1 MVASIGGF
9 ARRRKCLGSG
19 LDRDWDHGWNVP
31 RSTWKESRLPVRSAP
46 EMNRAERWGRWIAL
60 AALSVMW
67 PVANVYLV
75 GAVRGV
81 PALIFGAAAAAYF
94 AIYIWYCFAG
104 YRSHGIAAPIA
115 VVASLTLL
123 GVALDHLSGQLATDY
138 YLIPLLVAG
147 FGFAPRRA
155 VIAICVVGGVSLLE
169 LVLLSRV
176 GIVGVVI
183 QLFLSVPIL
192 ALFGGS
198 TMVLRRLLETV
209 DHLNAARAEIAQH
222 AAGQERTRIARDLH
236 DLLGHSLS
244 LITLKG
250 ELATRLLPEGS
261 AGTDEVRD
269 IVHLSRDALQ
279 QVREAVSGYR
289 QPTLAKE
296 LAAARIALQ
305 AAGIDLVVEQS
316 VGALD
321 RETEAVL
328 GWLIR
333 ESTTNVIRHSGARHC
348 LIGLNRT
355 DGQLHLIVTNDG
367 WRVAQA
373 PAGNGLRGL
382 EERLALLGGTL
393 EATALPEAGF
403 RLQAMI
409 PVQHQPDPAAIDV
422 ELST

>member
-1 MVASIGGF
+1 M
-9 ARRRKCLGSG
+9 
-19 LDRDWDHGWNVP
+19 
-31 RSTWKESRLPVRSAP
+31 SRG
-46 EMNRAERWGRWIAL
+46 ERWGRWIAL

-67 PVANVYLV
+67 PVANAYIV
-75 GAVRGV
+75 GAVHGV
-81 PALIFGAAAAAYF
+81 PAIVFGGAAAAYV
-94 AIYIWYCFAG
+94 AIYVWYCFAG
-104 YRSHGIAAPIA
+104 YRSQGFAVPLI
-115 VVASLTLL
+115 VVAALTLL
-123 GVALDHLSGQLATDY
+123 GVSLDHLSGELATNY

-147 FGFAPRRA
+147 FGFPPRRA
-155 VIAICVVGGVSLLE
+155 AIAISVVGGISLLE
-169 LVLLSRV
+169 LVWLSRV
-176 GIVGVVI
+176 GVVGVVI

-250 ELATRLLPEGS
+250 ELATRLLPEGG

-269 IVHLSRDALQ
+269 IVRLSRDALQ

-305 AAGIDLVVEQS
+305 AAGIDLELEQNA
-316 VGALD
+316 GALD

-348 LIGLNRT
+348 WIKLIRT
-355 DGQLHLIVTNDG
+355 DGRLQLTVTNDG
-367 WRVAQA
+367 WRVPQA

-393 EATALPEAGF
+393 HAAASPEAGF
-403 RLQAMI
+403 RLEAWI
-409 PVQHQPDPAAIDV
+409 PLQRSPDPTEIDV
-422 ELST
+422 ELPR

>member
-1 MVASIGGF
+1 
-9 ARRRKCLGSG
+9 
-19 LDRDWDHGWNVP
+19 
-31 RSTWKESRLPVRSAP
+31 
-46 EMNRAERWGRWIAL
+46 MNRGERWGRWIAL
-60 AALSVMW
+60 AALSLMW
-67 PVANVYLV
+67 PVANAYIV
-75 GAVRGV
+75 GAVHGV
-81 PALIFGAAAAAYF
+81 SAVILGGAGAAYF
-94 AIYIWYCFAG
+94 AIYVWYCFAG
-104 YRSHGIAAPIA
+104 YRSSSTAVPIA

-123 GVALDHLSGQLATDY
+123 AVALDHIADQLATNY

-169 LVLLSRV
+169 LVWLSKV

-183 QLFLSVPIL
+183 QLFLSAPIL

-209 DHLNAARAEIAQH
+209 DHLNEARAEIAQH

-250 ELATRLLPEGS
+250 ELATRLLPEGGP
-261 AGTDEVRD
+261 GTEEVRD
-269 IVHLSRDALQ
+269 IVHLSRDSLQ

-296 LAAARIALQ
+296 LAAARIALM
-305 AAGIDLVVEQS
+305 AAGIDLDVEQS

-321 RETEAVL
+321 RETEAVC

-348 LIGLNRT
+348 WIALKRT
-355 DGQLHLIVTNDG
+355 DGQLQLKVTNDG
-367 WRVAQA
+367 WRVPQT

-382 EERLALLGGTL
+382 EERLTLLGGTL
-393 EATALPEAGF
+393 HATALPEAGF
-403 RLQAMI
+403 RLQAEI
-409 PVQHQPDPAAIDV
+409 PLLRRPDPAEIDV
-422 ELST
+422 ELLQ